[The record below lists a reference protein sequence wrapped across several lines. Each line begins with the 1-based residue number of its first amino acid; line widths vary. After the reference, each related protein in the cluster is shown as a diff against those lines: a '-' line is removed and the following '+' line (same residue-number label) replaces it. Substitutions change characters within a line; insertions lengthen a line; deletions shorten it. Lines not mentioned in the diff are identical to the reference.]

1 MKKLYTLSSLA
12 FCLMMASCSRESD
25 ESASISDESLITVVK
40 QSNNDV
46 AAASVSRMKKE
57 NFRIRMNDI
66 ARNSMA
72 GKGEMAVT
80 YATNSMLVKEYL
92 DEQGKVTGYDVMY
105 KAPADPNAHEGW
117 LWASYDA
124 DGNSTYSVNLKGN
137 SCNSCHGKSS
147 NLVLEF

>member
-1 MKKLYTLSSLA
+1 MKKLYTLSTLA
-12 FCLMMASCSRESD
+12 VCLLMASCTRESN
-25 ESASISDESLITVVK
+25 ETTSISDESLIKVVK
-40 QSNNDV
+40 QSNNEEAGATV
-46 AAASVSRMKKE
+46 LRMKKQD
-57 NFRIRMNDI
+57 FRIRMNDI

-72 GKGEMAVT
+72 GQGEMAVT
-80 YATNSMLVKEYL
+80 YASNSMLVKEYL
-92 DEQGKVTGYDVMY
+92 DEQGRVTGYDVMY

-124 DGNSTYSVNLKGN
+124 EGNSTYSVNLKGN